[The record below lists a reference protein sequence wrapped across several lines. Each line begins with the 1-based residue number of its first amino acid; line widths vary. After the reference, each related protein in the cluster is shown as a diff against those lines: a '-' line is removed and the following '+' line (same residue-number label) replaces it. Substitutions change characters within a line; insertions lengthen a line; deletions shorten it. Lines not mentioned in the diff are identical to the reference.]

1 MTNASVS
8 SATSGPACSARVPI
22 LPVRYAIVPRTADAP
37 ACRYA
42 DAGFNLEQGF
52 PMLQHSAYTLRAL
65 RPGYV
70 YVFMKGLQGE
80 KLVIHEH
87 VGAGL
92 YKELRYQRLED
103 YHRRERY
110 LSGQSTGWVWA
121 DTCQDTAE
129 EVWIGYSPHLW
140 TNAITAR
147 ITGSAALRKRHM
159 RQLDM
164 AELVSGNQAPSTQPH
179 VLPVSALQTWVEDF
193 KPTERRMPLTWS
205 SDPITETLPIGNL
218 TAIARHYPW
227 TQPKVP
233 VVVALADAEGMAL
246 DLSLSVSAYQHQ
258 LRDLMPA
265 EQLEHTKPAQPPEQ
279 ERVPACYR
287 LDAEQLSPQ
296 SRDFHHRNLVAM
308 LLNKTLESLY
318 PADAPSPE
326 LAAFRLGTSR
336 RGPALSPAE
345 SHFQA
350 LTHEDYS
357 PNGAR
362 LAQRLDVDKYRRFL
376 AERDALERRI
386 AALRNLA
393 LQASNDHDAWL
404 ATAESQHIDNPYSLA
419 AALACYDR
427 DERTSARGLE
437 ISLALLIHPMGQP
450 TPGTEDHDRR
460 FKRLEQWLDQHD
472 SPLYTALAPFNPF
485 KDKADAIG
493 SLFGASDNVI
503 EGLAGRFPAMADITD
518 LTAQSVNAVVL
529 KRLRG
534 QTRWDASHGLRQQ
547 VLLAAREANAEKALG
562 LLAARYRITEQAIT
576 ENPFSQEVQ
585 RYLKSG
591 MAQVEEMKALRI
603 SGSRTVSIELTTT
616 ARVKPNFLGLLTSG
630 GGGGLNAG
638 MLWFNILS
646 LKTAYN
652 SLQKSDAPE
661 YTLGFASSVF
671 GVIGAAAA
679 TLVSVRATQK
689 AVMLRLSAT
698 APGMAFGNGLIK
710 LLGSNLFARLAGY
723 PAIFLGFASDY
734 KKSQRQKMHGNTA
747 ASDLTFYGGGAVAIG
762 SVLVLEGGIAIAGAT
777 TLIPFAGWAAAAV
790 VLLGAAIIAGGIYL
804 HAKATEHLHTPI
816 ELWASRSIFG
826 NRLNDGESRPDIILD
841 TDKKLPTFVNIKDEI
856 NAWHQV
862 FYSPSLLSKN
872 ETKLFDLGHLDS
884 KWTDL
889 NTWTTPNWTA
899 ITHNQVSSIPP
910 TAEFTVLLR
919 GFLLGQSEWQAS
931 LSSQLENS
939 GISIL
944 PATPDCYEIRGGL
957 ILHFKNQIRNHRHI
971 KLNIKYLP
979 NLGLD
984 EQAGS
989 SQTFKLEGR

>member
-22 LPVRYAIVPRTADAP
+22 LPVRYAIVPRTGDAP

-52 PMLQHSAYTLRAL
+52 PTLQHSAYSLRAL

-70 YVFMKGLQGE
+70 YVFMKGPLGE

-92 YKELRYQRLED
+92 YKELRYQGLED

-205 SDPITETLPIGNL
+205 SDPVTETLPIGNL
-218 TAIARHYPW
+218 NAIARHYPW

-393 LQASNDHDAWL
+393 LQASNDHDTWL

-485 KDKADAIG
+485 KDKADSIG

-518 LTAQSVNAVVL
+518 LTAQSVNTVVL

-562 LLAARYRITEQAIT
+562 LLAARYQITEQAIT

-652 SLQKSDAPE
+652 SLQKSDAPW
-661 YTLGFASSVF
+661 
-671 GVIGAAAA
+671 
-679 TLVSVRATQK
+679 
-689 AVMLRLSAT
+689 
-698 APGMAFGNGLIK
+698 
-710 LLGSNLFARLAGY
+710 GSLHLF
-723 PAIFLGFASDY
+723 
-734 KKSQRQKMHGNTA
+734 
-747 ASDLTFYGGGAVAIG
+747 
-762 SVLVLEGGIAIAGAT
+762 
-777 TLIPFAGWAAAAV
+777 
-790 VLLGAAIIAGGIYL
+790 
-804 HAKATEHLHTPI
+804 
-816 ELWASRSIFG
+816 
-826 NRLNDGESRPDIILD
+826 
-841 TDKKLPTFVNIKDEI
+841 
-856 NAWHQV
+856 
-862 FYSPSLLSKN
+862 
-872 ETKLFDLGHLDS
+872 
-884 KWTDL
+884 
-889 NTWTTPNWTA
+889 
-899 ITHNQVSSIPP
+899 
-910 TAEFTVLLR
+910 
-919 GFLLGQSEWQAS
+919 
-931 LSSQLENS
+931 S
-939 GISIL
+939 G
-944 PATPDCYEIRGGL
+944 
-957 ILHFKNQIRNHRHI
+957 
-971 KLNIKYLP
+971 
-979 NLGLD
+979 
-984 EQAGS
+984 
-989 SQTFKLEGR
+989 

>member
-8 SATSGPACSARVPI
+8 RATSGPACSARVPI
-22 LPVRYAIVPRTADAP
+22 LPVRYAIVPRTGDAP

-52 PMLQHSAYTLRAL
+52 APLQHSAYTLRAV

-70 YVFMKGLQGE
+70 YVFMKGPLGE

-92 YKELRYQRLED
+92 YKEMRYQGLED

-110 LSGQSTGWVWA
+110 LSGQSIGWVWA
-121 DTCQDTAE
+121 DTCQDTAK

-164 AELVSGNQAPSTQPH
+164 AELVSGNPAPSTQPH

-205 SDPITETLPIGNL
+205 SDPVTETLPIGNL
-218 TAIARHYPW
+218 NAIARHYPW

-265 EQLEHTKPAQPPEQ
+265 EQLEHTRPAQPPEQ

-404 ATAESQHIDNPYSLA
+404 ATAEPQHIDNPYSLA

-472 SPLYTALAPFNPF
+472 SPLYIALAPFNPF
-485 KDKADAIG
+485 KDKADSIG

-518 LTAQSVNAVVL
+518 LTAQSVNTVVL

-534 QTRWDASHGLRQQ
+534 QTRWDASHGLRRQ

-698 APGMAFGNGLIK
+698 APGMAFGNGVIK
-710 LLGSNLFARLAGY
+710 FLSSNLFARLAGY
-723 PAIFLGFASDY
+723 PAIAFSLF
-734 KKSQRQKMHGNTA
+734 
-747 ASDLTFYGGGAVAIG
+747 SDLSKGMRQLDSGNSTAGGYTLAGGVTMATGSVVALEAGLAVAGVTSI
-762 SVLVLEGGIAIAGAT
+762 V
-777 TLIPFAGWAAAAV
+777 PFAGWAAAAL
-790 VLLGAAIIAGGIYL
+790 VLVGIAIIAGGLYL
-804 HAKATEHLHTPI
+804 HAKAQEHLHSPI
-816 ELWASRSIFG
+816 ELWAARSIFG
-826 NRLNDGESRPDIILD
+826 NRINDGEIRIEIILD
-841 TDKKLPTFVNIKDEI
+841 HEKKLPAFPSLHAEIK
-856 NAWHQV
+856 AWHDENFGPKLISAEQALTLGITKV
-862 FYSPSLLSKN
+862 DTRWNQNNHWSP
-872 ETKLFDLGHLDS
+872 
-884 KWTDL
+884 
-889 NTWTTPNWTA
+889 PNWTA
-899 ITHNQVSSIPP
+899 ITHNEVGTFQP
-910 TAEFTVLLR
+910 TVEFTVLLP
-919 GFLLGQSEWQAS
+919 GFRLGVSKWSGS
-931 LSSQLENS
+931 LSSLHDDQRMDVFPIAPT
-939 GISIL
+939 GHIVG
-944 PATPDCYEIRGGL
+944 AGL
-957 ILHFKNQIRNHRHI
+957 VLHFENTLTNQEHI
-971 KLNIKYLP
+971 SLHLAYSANQ
-979 NLGLD
+979 GLD
-984 EQAGS
+984 EDNETLS
-989 SQTFKLEGR
+989 IFRLER

>member
-22 LPVRYAIVPRTADAP
+22 LPVRYAIVPRTGDAP

-52 PMLQHSAYTLRAL
+52 APLQHSAYTLRAV

-70 YVFMKGLQGE
+70 YVFMKGPLGE

-92 YKELRYQRLED
+92 YKELRYQGLED

-110 LSGQSTGWVWA
+110 LSGQSMGWVWA
-121 DTCQDTAE
+121 DTCQDTAK

-205 SDPITETLPIGNL
+205 SDPVTETLPIGNL
-218 TAIARHYPW
+218 NAIARHYPW

-404 ATAESQHIDNPYSLA
+404 ATAEPQHIDNPYSLA

-485 KDKADAIG
+485 KDKADSIG
-493 SLFGASDNVI
+493 AMFGASDNVI

-518 LTAQSVNAVVL
+518 LTTQSVNAVVL

-534 QTRWDASHGLRQQ
+534 QTRWDASHGLRRQ

-562 LLAARYRITEQAIT
+562 LLAARYRITEQAVT

-616 ARVKPNFLGLLTSG
+616 ARAKPNFLGLLTSG

-698 APGMAFGNGLIK
+698 APGMAFGNGVIK
-710 LLGSNLFARLAGY
+710 FLSSNLFARLAGY
-723 PAIFLGFASDY
+723 PAIAFSLF
-734 KKSQRQKMHGNTA
+734 
-747 ASDLTFYGGGAVAIG
+747 SDLSKGMRQLDSGNSTAGGYTLAGGVTMATGSVVALEAGLAVAGVTSI
-762 SVLVLEGGIAIAGAT
+762 V
-777 TLIPFAGWAAAAV
+777 PFAGWAAAAL
-790 VLLGAAIIAGGIYL
+790 VLVGIAIIAGGLYL
-804 HAKATEHLHTPI
+804 HAKAHEHLHSPI
-816 ELWASRSIFG
+816 ELWAARSIFG
-826 NRLNDGESRPDIILD
+826 NRINDGEIRIEIILD
-841 TDKKLPTFVNIKDEI
+841 HEKKLPAFPSLHAEIK
-856 NAWHQV
+856 AWHDEH
-862 FYSPSLLSKN
+862 YGPKLLSA
-872 ETKLFDLGHLDS
+872 EQALSLGITKVDTRWNQNNHWS
-884 KWTDL
+884 P
-889 NTWTTPNWTA
+889 PNWTA
-899 ITHNQVSSIPP
+899 ITHNEVGTFQP
-910 TAEFTVLLR
+910 TVEFTVLLP
-919 GFLLGQSEWQAS
+919 GFRLGVSKWSGS
-931 LSSQLENS
+931 LSSLHDDQRMDVFPIAPT
-939 GISIL
+939 GHIVG
-944 PATPDCYEIRGGL
+944 AGL
-957 ILHFKNQIRNHRHI
+957 VLHFENTLTNQNHVSLH
-971 KLNIKYLP
+971 LAYSANQ
-979 NLGLD
+979 GLD
-984 EQAGS
+984 EDNETLS
-989 SQTFKLEGR
+989 IFRLER

>member
-22 LPVRYAIVPRTADAP
+22 LPVRYAIVPRTGDAP

-52 PMLQHSAYTLRAL
+52 APLQHSAYTLRAV

-70 YVFMKGLQGE
+70 YVFMKGPLGE

-92 YKELRYQRLED
+92 YKELRYQGLED

-121 DTCQDTAE
+121 DTCQDTAK

-164 AELVSGNQAPSTQPH
+164 AELVSGNPAPSTQPH

-205 SDPITETLPIGNL
+205 SDPVTETLPIGNL
-218 TAIARHYPW
+218 NAIARHYPW

-485 KDKADAIG
+485 KDKADSIG

-679 TLVSVRATQK
+679 TLVSVRETHK

-710 LLGSNLFARLAGY
+710 LLGSNLFARLSGY

-762 SVLVLEGGIAIAGAT
+762 SVLVLEGGLAIAGAT
-777 TLIPFAGWAAAAV
+777 TLIPFAGWTAAAV

-804 HAKATEHLHTPI
+804 HAKAAEHLHNPI

-841 TDKKLPTFVNIKDEI
+841 TDKKLPNFANIKDEI

-862 FYSPSLLSKN
+862 FYSPSLLSKK

-910 TAEFTVLLR
+910 LLNLQSSYEGFYWARANGKPALVANSRTMAYLYSQPHQTAMK
-919 GFLLGQSEWQAS
+919 
-931 LSSQLENS
+931 S
-939 GISIL
+939 GE
-944 PATPDCYEIRGGL
+944 D
-957 ILHFKNQIRNHRHI
+957 
-971 KLNIKYLP
+971 
-979 NLGLD
+979 
-984 EQAGS
+984 
-989 SQTFKLEGR
+989 

>member
-1 MTNASVS
+1 MNDASAS

-22 LPVRYAIVPRTADAP
+22 LPVRYAIVPRIGDTP
-37 ACRYA
+37 SCRYA
-42 DAGFNLEQGF
+42 DAGFNLESGLV
-52 PMLQHSAYTLRAL
+52 PLQHSAYTLRAL
-65 RPGYV
+65 RPDYV
-70 YVFMKGLQGE
+70 YVFMKGPKGE
-80 KLVIHEH
+80 KLVIHEY

-92 YKELRYQRLED
+92 YKELSYKGLEN
-103 YHRRERY
+103 YHLRERY
-110 LSGQSTGWVWA
+110 LSSRSMGWVWA
-121 DTCQDTAE
+121 DTCPDTAR

-140 TNAITAR
+140 TNAVTAR
-147 ITGSAALRKRHM
+147 ITGSSALRKRYM
-159 RQLDM
+159 RPLDM
-164 AELVSGNQAPSTQPH
+164 AGLIAGNQAPSTQPH

-205 SDPITETLPIGNL
+205 SDPVTETLPIGNL
-218 TAIARHYPW
+218 VAVARHYPW

-258 LRDLMPA
+258 MRDLMPA
-265 EQLEHTKPAQPPEQ
+265 EQLAHTKPAQPPEQ

-287 LDAEQLSPQ
+287 LDAEQLSVQ
-296 SRDFHHRNLVAM
+296 SRDFHHRNLVGM
-308 LLNKTLESLY
+308 LLNKTLESMY

-326 LAAFRLGTSR
+326 LAAFRLGTER
-336 RGPALSPAE
+336 RGPALSAAE

-362 LAQRLDVDKYRRFL
+362 LAKRIDIAKYRHFL
-376 AERDALERRI
+376 AERDELERRI

-450 TPGTEDHDRR
+450 TPGTEEHDRR

-485 KDKADAIG
+485 KDKADSAG

-518 LTAQSVNAVVL
+518 LTAQAVNTVAL
-529 KRLRG
+529 KRLHG

-576 ENPFSQEVQ
+576 ENPFGQEAQ
-585 RYLKSG
+585 KYLKSG
-591 MAQVEEMKALRI
+591 MAQVEEMKQLRI
-603 SGSRTVSIELTTT
+603 SGSRTISIELTTT

-652 SLQKSDAPE
+652 SLQKNDAPE
-661 YTLGFASSVF
+661 YTLGFASSIF
-671 GVIGAAAA
+671 GVIGAAVA
-679 TLVSVRATQK
+679 TMVSVRATQK
-689 AVMLRLSAT
+689 AVMLRLSST
-698 APGMAFGNGLIK
+698 APGMAFGNGIIK
-710 LLGSNLFARLAGY
+710 FLSSNLFARLAGY
-723 PAIFLGFASDY
+723 PAIAFSFFADSA
-734 KKSQRQKMHGNTA
+734 KALRQHNNGNLTA
-747 ASDLTFYGGGAVAIG
+747 ASYTMAGGFTMAIG
-762 SVLVLEGGIAIAGAT
+762 SAVALEAGLAVAGVT
-777 TLIPFAGWAAAAV
+777 SVVPFAGWAAAAL
-790 VLLGAAIIAGGIYL
+790 VLVGVAIIAGGLYL
-804 HAKATEHLHTPI
+804 HAKAHEHLHSPI
-816 ELWASRSIFG
+816 ELWAARSIFG
-826 NRLNDGESRPDIILD
+826 NRINDGEGRAGITLD
-841 TDKKLPTFVNIKDEI
+841 YEQKLPAYASLQAEVK
-856 NAWHQV
+856 AWHNEH
-862 FYSPSLLSKN
+862 YGPKLLSA
-872 ETKLFDLGHLDS
+872 EQALSLGITKVDT
-884 KWTDL
+884 KWHRNDH
-889 NTWTTPNWTA
+889 WSPPNWTA
-899 ITHNQVSSIPP
+899 IIHNEVATPQP
-910 TAEFTVLLR
+910 TVEFTVLLP
-919 GFLLGQSEWQAS
+919 GFVPGVSEWSGS
-931 LSSQLENS
+931 LSTLHDDQ
-939 GISIL
+939 GMHVF
-944 PATPDCYEIRGGL
+944 PAAPTGHIVGGGL
-957 ILHFKNQIRNHRHI
+957 VLHFENRLANQNHVSLH
-971 KLNIKYLP
+971 LSYSANQ
-979 NLGLD
+979 GLD
-984 EQAGS
+984 EDNETQS
-989 SQTFKLEGR
+989 NFHLKR

>member
-22 LPVRYAIVPRTADAP
+22 LPVRYAIVPRTGDAP

-52 PMLQHSAYTLRAL
+52 APLQHSAYTLRAV

-70 YVFMKGLQGE
+70 YVFMKGPLGE

-92 YKELRYQRLED
+92 YKELRYQGLED

-110 LSGQSTGWVWA
+110 LSGQSMGWVWA
-121 DTCQDTAE
+121 DTCQDTAK

-205 SDPITETLPIGNL
+205 SDPVTETLPIGNL
-218 TAIARHYPW
+218 NAIARHYPW

-404 ATAESQHIDNPYSLA
+404 ATAEPQHIDNPYSLA

-485 KDKADAIG
+485 KDKADSIG

-534 QTRWDASHGLRQQ
+534 QTRWDASHGLRRQ

-603 SGSRTVSIELTTT
+603 SGSRTVSIELTTS

-698 APGMAFGNGLIK
+698 APGMAFGNGVIK
-710 LLGSNLFARLAGY
+710 FLSSNLFARLAGY
-723 PAIFLGFASDY
+723 PAIAFSLF
-734 KKSQRQKMHGNTA
+734 
-747 ASDLTFYGGGAVAIG
+747 SDLSKGMRQLDSGNSTAGGYTLAGGVTMATGSVVALEAGLAVAGVTSI
-762 SVLVLEGGIAIAGAT
+762 V
-777 TLIPFAGWAAAAV
+777 PFAGWAAAAL
-790 VLLGAAIIAGGIYL
+790 VLVGIAIIAGGLYL
-804 HAKATEHLHTPI
+804 HAKAHEHLHSPI
-816 ELWASRSIFG
+816 ELWAARSIFG
-826 NRLNDGESRPDIILD
+826 NRINDGEIRIEIILD
-841 TDKKLPTFVNIKDEI
+841 HEKKLPAFPSLHAEIK
-856 NAWHQV
+856 AWHDEH
-862 FYSPSLLSKN
+862 YGPKLLSA
-872 ETKLFDLGHLDS
+872 EQALSLGITKVDTRWNQNNHWS
-884 KWTDL
+884 P
-889 NTWTTPNWTA
+889 PNWTA
-899 ITHNQVSSIPP
+899 ITHNEVGTFQP
-910 TAEFTVLLR
+910 TVEFTVLLP
-919 GFLLGQSEWQAS
+919 GFRLGVSKWSGS
-931 LSSQLENS
+931 LSSLHDDQRMDVFPIAPT
-939 GISIL
+939 GHIVG
-944 PATPDCYEIRGGL
+944 AGL
-957 ILHFKNQIRNHRHI
+957 VLHFENTLTNQNHVSLH
-971 KLNIKYLP
+971 LAYSANQ
-979 NLGLD
+979 GLD
-984 EQAGS
+984 EDNETLS
-989 SQTFKLEGR
+989 IFRLER

>member
-22 LPVRYAIVPRTADAP
+22 LPVRYAIVPRTGDAP

-70 YVFMKGLQGE
+70 YVFMKGPQGE

-92 YKELRYQRLED
+92 YKELRYQGLED

-121 DTCQDTAE
+121 DTCQDTAK

-218 TAIARHYPW
+218 NAIARHYPW

-265 EQLEHTKPAQPPEQ
+265 EQLEHTRPAQPPEQ

-393 LQASNDHDAWL
+393 LQASNDHDTWL

-485 KDKADAIG
+485 KDKADSIG
-493 SLFGASDNVI
+493 TLFGASDNVI

-576 ENPFSQEVQ
+576 ENLFSQEVQ

-679 TLVSVRATQK
+679 TMVSVRATHK

-698 APGMAFGNGLIK
+698 APGMAFGNGIIK
-710 LLGSNLFARLAGY
+710 FLGSNLFARLAGY
-723 PAIFLGFASDY
+723 PAIAFSLLSDIS
-734 KKSQRQKMHGNTA
+734 KARRQKANGNQA
-747 ASDLTFYGGGAVAIG
+747 AADYTLTGGFTMAVG
-762 SVLVLEGGIAIAGAT
+762 SAVVLEAGLAIAGVT
-777 TLIPFAGWAAAAV
+777 SVVPFAGWAAAAL
-790 VLLGAAIIAGGIYL
+790 VLVGVAIIAGGLYL
-804 HAKATEHLHTPI
+804 HAKAHEHLHSPI
-816 ELWASRSIFG
+816 ELWAARSIFG
-826 NRLNDGESRPDIILD
+826 NRINDGESHADINLD
-841 TDKKLPTFVNIKDEI
+841 FDKKLPAFTSLQTEIK
-856 NAWHQV
+856 AWHNEH
-862 FYSPSLLSKN
+862 YGPKLLSA
-872 ETKLFDLGHLDS
+872 EQALSLGITKVDTRWHQNNHWS
-884 KWTDL
+884 P
-889 NTWTTPNWTA
+889 PNWTA
-899 ITHNQVSSIPP
+899 ITHNEVATSQP
-910 TAEFTVLLR
+910 TVEFTVLLPAFR
-919 GFLLGQSEWQAS
+919 LGVSEWSGS
-931 LSSQLENS
+931 LSSLRDDQ
-939 GISIL
+939 GIDVFPISPTGHIVD
-944 PATPDCYEIRGGL
+944 AGL
-957 ILHFKNQIRNHRHI
+957 VLHFENTLANQNHVSLH
-971 KLNIKYLP
+971 LTYNA
-979 NLGLD
+979 NQGLD
-984 EQAGS
+984 EDNETLS
-989 SQTFKLEGR
+989 IFRLER

>member
-22 LPVRYAIVPRTADAP
+22 LPVRYAIVPRTGDAP

-52 PMLQHSAYTLRAL
+52 PTLQHSAYTLRAL

-70 YVFMKGLQGE
+70 YVFMKGPLGE

-92 YKELRYQRLED
+92 YKELRYQGLEG

-121 DTCQDTAE
+121 DTCQDTAK

-205 SDPITETLPIGNL
+205 SDPVTEALPIGNL
-218 TAIARHYPW
+218 NAIARHYPW

-404 ATAESQHIDNPYSLA
+404 ATAEPQHIDNPYSLA

-485 KDKADAIG
+485 KDKADSIG

-576 ENPFSQEVQ
+576 EYPFSQEVQ

-679 TLVSVRATQK
+679 TLVSVRATHK

-710 LLGSNLFARLAGY
+710 LLGSNLFARLSGY

-762 SVLVLEGGIAIAGAT
+762 SVLVLEGGLAIAGAT
-777 TLIPFAGWAAAAV
+777 TLIPFAGWTAAAV

-804 HAKATEHLHTPI
+804 HAKAAEHLHNPI

-841 TDKKLPTFVNIKDEI
+841 TDKKLPNFVNIKDEI

-862 FYSPSLLSKN
+862 FYSPSLLSKK

-910 TAEFTVLLR
+910 LLNLQSSYEGFYWARANGKPALVANSRTMAYLYSQPHQTAMK
-919 GFLLGQSEWQAS
+919 
-931 LSSQLENS
+931 S
-939 GISIL
+939 GE
-944 PATPDCYEIRGGL
+944 D
-957 ILHFKNQIRNHRHI
+957 
-971 KLNIKYLP
+971 
-979 NLGLD
+979 
-984 EQAGS
+984 
-989 SQTFKLEGR
+989 